1 LAARRSI
8 PAGGVPPTVCYLVCM
23 RLHISLENE
32 LVRDLDA
39 RVGPRRRSAF
49 IAEAVR
55 QALDDERRWELIEE
69 ALDSIPDEGH
79 DWDRDSAGWVRAQ
92 RAGDT
97 RRVG

>member
-1 LAARRSI
+1 M
-8 PAGGVPPTVCYLVCM
+8 CYFLCV

-32 LVRDLDA
+32 LVRELDA

-49 IAEAVR
+49 IAAAVR

-79 DWDRDSAGWVRAQ
+79 DWDRDPAAWVVAQ
-92 RAGDT
+92 RTGDA